1 VTKVI
6 EVLFRRKWGLLAL
19 LVLPMVVG
27 AAVAV
32 KLPREYQ
39 ASAGLW
45 ALRRYE
51 IIGATGPESDLTS
64 TPAVTQASTLGEL
77 LQSRSFALAVAYDT
91 DLPKQL
97 AAANPTTQGLQD
109 ALYAEISQHVVATP
123 LGYNLFAITY
133 TNTDPV
139 VALQVI
145 EAVVSHYGS
154 DSVSESTA
162 EGEQLLISYQTQLK
176 AAQQQAQQATQTAAE
191 YLKVHQLTPAQAQVD
206 PQYQLLV
213 TQANQANAVVSTIQ
227 DDINTVQQQL
237 ATLSTGSSGLYI
249 VIDAPSVPNRAVSRT
264 KTLLLAGGI
273 GVAAGLIAAIG
284 YLLVLL
290 RLDQALYSV
299 ADLSSVTPYAV
310 LLQIP
315 HVPVRVRTKSPRS
328 GRKAKLQEDYREAP
342 LDEVVNK
349 EVPSQDEHV
358 ETQLMGGISA

>member
-6 EVLFRRKWGLLAL
+6 EILFRRKWGLLAL
-19 LVLPMVVG
+19 LVLPIVVG
-27 AAVAV
+27 AAIAV
-32 KLPREYQ
+32 KLPRQYQ

-123 LGYNLFAITY
+123 LGYNRFDITY

-139 VALQVI
+139 VALQVVK
-145 EAVVSHYGS
+145 AVVSHYGS

-162 EGEQLLISYQTQLK
+162 EGAQLLSSYETQLK
-176 AAQQQAQQATQTAAE
+176 ATQAAAQQTTQAAAD
-191 YLKVHQLTPAQAQVD
+191 YLKTHQLTPAQAQID

-213 TQANQANAVVSTIQ
+213 AQANQANAAVGTIQ
-227 DDINTVQQQL
+227 NDINTVQQQL

-249 VIDAPSVPNRAVSRT
+249 VQDAPAVPDRAVSRT

-284 YLLVLL
+284 YFLILV
-290 RLDQALYSV
+290 RLDQTLYSMEDV
-299 ADLSSVTPYAV
+299 PAVTAYSV
-310 LLQIP
+310 LIQIP
-315 HVPVRVRTKSPRS
+315 RLPRRSIQWASKSS
-328 GRKAKLQEDYREAP
+328 GNFLLKRGKQK
-342 LDEVVNK
+342 
-349 EVPSQDEHV
+349 
-358 ETQLMGGISA
+358 

>member
-6 EVLFRRKWGLLAL
+6 EILFRRKRGLLAL
-19 LVLPMVVG
+19 LVLPIVVG

-32 KLPREYQ
+32 KLPRQYQ

-109 ALYAEISQHVVATP
+109 ALYAEISQHVLATP
-123 LGYNLFAITY
+123 LGYNRFDITY

-139 VALQVI
+139 VALQVVK
-145 EAVVSHYGS
+145 AVVSQYGKQGS
-154 DSVSESTA
+154 AQSTA
-162 EGEQLLISYQTQLK
+162 EGEQLLNSYERQLK
-176 AAQQQAQQATQTAAE
+176 EEQQQAQRATQAATQ
-191 YLKVHQLTPAQAQVD
+191 YVQANSLTPAQAEVD

-213 TQANQANAVVSTIQ
+213 AHVNEANAVVDTIQ
-227 DDINTVQQQL
+227 NDINTVQQQL
-237 ATLSTGSSGLYI
+237 ATLSTGSFGLYI
-249 VIDAPSVPNRAVSRT
+249 ILDIPVIPKRPVPLT

-284 YLLVLL
+284 YFLILV
-290 RLDQALYSV
+290 RLDQTVYSIAEV
-299 ADLSSVTPYAV
+299 PADMAHSV
-310 LLQIP
+310 LIQIP
-315 HVPVRVRTKSPRS
+315 RITRP
-328 GRKAKLQEDYREAP
+328 GRIAELRRDYSEEPIEEA
-342 LDEVVNK
+342 VSQ
-349 EVPSQDEHV
+349 EVPSQDGQV
-358 ETQLMGGISA
+358 EAQPL

>member
-1 VTKVI
+1 MTKVI

-19 LVLPMVVG
+19 LVLPMLVG

-64 TPAVTQASTLGEL
+64 TPAVTQASTLEEL

-91 DLPKQL
+91 DLSKQL
-97 AAANPTTQGLQD
+97 AGANPGAQGLQD
-109 ALYAEISQHVVATP
+109 ALYTEISQHVVATP
-123 LGYNLFAITY
+123 LGYNLFDITY

-145 EAVVSHYGS
+145 TAVVSHYGS

-162 EGEQLLISYQTQLK
+162 EGEQLLSSYQTQLK
-176 AAQQQAQQATQTAAE
+176 EAQQQAQQATQTAGE
-191 YLKVHQLTPAQAQVD
+191 YLKAHQLTPAQAQVD

-237 ATLSTGSSGLYI
+237 GTLSTGSSGLYI
-249 VIDAPSVPNRAVSRT
+249 VIDAPAVPNRPVSRT

-284 YLLVLL
+284 YFLLLL

-299 ADLSSVTPYAV
+299 ADLPSVTPYSP
-310 LLQIP
+310 LIQIP
-315 HVPVRVRTKSPRS
+315 RLPRRSIQWAPKSN
-328 GRKAKLQEDYREAP
+328 GRP
-342 LDEVVNK
+342 LLK
-349 EVPSQDEHV
+349 RGKQR
-358 ETQLMGGISA
+358 